1 MNETNSLILLGLGI
15 ALIVLQLVLLL
26 RKPKFETPSDLNAR
40 LGLLEQGS
48 QGLVQA
54 VSRNEGGM
62 QRIEQQLR
70 TFTEATAAAML
81 ASKNAL
87 DEQLERTVAEARNGR
102 AELGQAFQAFER
114 RLGQQVS
121 ALETSVTGRV
131 TALQTTTTESLE
143 ANRKVLDE
151 KLGQTLEEGRSAR
164 TELGHAFQ
172 AFEGRLGQQV
182 STLAASVGERV
193 SELQRNTTESL
204 ETSRK
209 VIDEKLTQTLEEAR
223 GGRTELTNAFGAF
236 ELKLEQRFGSFDSSL
251 ATRFDSLQVALTG
264 RLDESSK
271 ALMGLLTQAQ
281 ADAANARTE
290 TAQALTG
297 FRAEMTTHLGTVSQ
311 ETVRSRQ
318 ALADSAAAFEVRI
331 QERFEALTGAT
342 RGTLD
347 SLKTDII
354 NQLGVMSTAMKEQLE
369 GNGSQIRNQF
379 ATLQDA
385 VAQQLG
391 TMAQGS
397 QTNSEQLRAA
407 LNERLAAI
415 QKDNTEKLEE
425 MRRTVDEKLH
435 ATLEQRLGDSF
446 KLVSERLEQV
456 HAGLG
461 EMKNLAGS
469 VGDLKRVMT
478 NVRTRG
484 TWGEVQL
491 GAIIE
496 SLLTAEQ
503 FARNVKT
510 VPGSNDLVEFAV
522 KMPGK
527 SDDAPVW
534 LPLDSKYPVEHYQ
547 RLLDAHETMEK
558 SVIQQA
564 VGAFESS
571 IRAEAK
577 KISSKYVSPPHTT
590 DFAILFLPTEGLFA
604 EVARIPGLVEALQN
618 EHRVVVAGP
627 TTLAAMLNSL
637 RLGFRTLAIEK
648 RSSEVWGILGS
659 VKTEFQKFGDIVD
672 ATKKSIDAA
681 AKKFDEVGVRT
692 RAVQRKLRDVQEL
705 PAVDRT
711 PAIAAENL
719 LGLDEQD
726 IASVA
731 VSES

>member
-1 MNETNSLILLGLGI
+1 MTETQFLVLLGLGI
-15 ALIVLQLVLLL
+15 ALILLQVVLLM
-26 RKPKFETPSDLNAR
+26 RKPRFETPADLNAR
-40 LGLLEQGS
+40 LGLLEQSS
-48 QGLVQA
+48 QGLVQS

-70 TFTEATAAAML
+70 SFTEATAAGMT

-102 AELGQAFQAFER
+102 AELNQ
-114 RLGQQVS
+114 
-121 ALETSVTGRV
+121 
-131 TALQTTTTESLE
+131 
-143 ANRKVLDE
+143 
-151 KLGQTLEEGRSAR
+151 
-164 TELGHAFQ
+164 AFQ

-182 STLAASVGERV
+182 SALSSSVGERV
-193 SELQRNTTESL
+193 SELQRTTKEGL
-204 ETSRK
+204 DASRK
-209 VIDEKLTQTLEEAR
+209 VVDEKMAQTLEEAR
-223 GGRTELTNAFGAF
+223 SGRTELTNAFGAF
-236 ELKLEQRFGSFDSSL
+236 ESKLEQRFGLFDTSL
-251 ATRFDSLQVALTG
+251 GARFEALQTALTG
-264 RLDESSK
+264 RLDASSK
-271 ALMGLLTQAQ
+271 ALMDLLIQAQ
-281 ADAANARTE
+281 TDAKNARTE
-290 TAQALTG
+290 ASQAMTM
-297 FRAEMTTHLGTVSQ
+297 FRTEMTEHLLTVAQ
-311 ETVRSRQ
+311 EAGKSRQ
-318 ALADSAAAFEVRI
+318 ALSENAAAFEVRI
-331 QERFEALTGAT
+331 QERFEALTTAT

-347 SLKTDII
+347 SLKSDIT

-369 GNGSQIRNQF
+369 GNGNQIRNQF
-379 ATLQDA
+379 STLQEA

-391 TMAQGS
+391 VMAHGTQS
-397 QTNSEQLRAA
+397 SSEQLRTTM
-407 LNERLAAI
+407 NERLSAI

-456 HAGLG
+456 HVGLG

-491 GAIIE
+491 GAIME

-522 KMPGK
+522 RMPGK
-527 SDDAPVW
+527 ADDAPVW

-547 RLLDAHETMEK
+547 RLLDAHESMDKT
-558 SVIQQA
+558 VIQQA
-564 VGAFESS
+564 AVAFESS
-571 IRAEAK
+571 IRVEAK
-577 KISSKYVSPPHTT
+577 KIKSKYVSPPHTT

-648 RSSEVWGILGS
+648 RSSEVWGILGT

-672 ATKKSIDAA
+672 ATKRSIDAA

-692 RAVQRKLRDVQEL
+692 RAIQRKLRDVQEL
-705 PAVDRT
+705 PVAERA
-711 PAIAAENL
+711 PALAAGDL
-719 LGLDEQD
+719 MGLDED
-726 IASVA
+726 DT
-731 VSES
+731 VSTAA

>member
-1 MNETNSLILLGLGI
+1 MTETYFFELLGLGF
-15 ALIVLQLVLLL
+15 ALIVLQFVLLL
-26 RKPKFETPSDLNAR
+26 RRPRFETPADLSAR

-48 QGLVQA
+48 QSLVQA

-70 TFTEATAAAML
+70 TFTEATTAAML

-102 AELGQAFQAFER
+102 TELGQAFQA
-114 RLGQQVS
+114 L
-121 ALETSVTGRV
+121 
-131 TALQTTTTESLE
+131 
-143 ANRKVLDE
+143 
-151 KLGQTLEEGRSAR
+151 
-164 TELGHAFQ
+164 
-172 AFEGRLGQQV
+172 EGRLGQQL
-182 STLAASVGERV
+182 STLENSVAGRLAT
-193 SELQRNTTESL
+193 LQSTTTGSL
-204 ETSRK
+204 EASRK
-209 VIDEKLTQTLEEAR
+209 VIDERLEQTLEEAR
-223 GGRTELTNAFGAF
+223 GGRTELTGAFGAF
-236 ELKLEQRFGSFDSSL
+236 ESKLELRFGAFDASL
-251 ATRFDSLQVALTG
+251 GTRFEGLQAALIG

-271 ALMGLLTQAQ
+271 ALLGLLTQAQ
-281 ADAANARTE
+281 ADAANARAGTG
-290 TAQALTG
+290 QALAG
-297 FRAEMTTHLGTVSQ
+297 FRTEMTTHLGTVSQ
-311 ETVRSRQ
+311 ETVKSRQ

-354 NQLGVMSTAMKEQLE
+354 NQLSVMSTAMKEQLE
-369 GNGSQIRNQF
+369 GNGNQIRNQF
-379 ATLQDA
+379 VTLQDA

-391 TMAQGS
+391 SMAQGS
-397 QTNSEQLRAA
+397 QTNSEQLRGA

-461 EMKNLAGS
+461 EMKSLAGS

-478 NVRTRG
+478 NVRARG
-484 TWGEVQL
+484 SWGEVQL

-496 SLLTAEQ
+496 NLLTAEQ
-503 FARNVKT
+503 YARNVKT

-527 SDDAPVW
+527 SDDTPVW
-534 LPLDSKYPVEHYQ
+534 LPIDSKYPVEHYQ
-547 RLLDAHETMEK
+547 RLMDSHETMDK
-558 SVIQQA
+558 TVIQQA
-564 VGAFESS
+564 GGAFESS

-577 KISSKYVSPPHTT
+577 KISNKYVSPPHTT

-604 EVARIPGLVEALQN
+604 EVARIPGLIEALQN

-627 TTLAAMLNSL
+627 TTLAAVLNSL

-659 VKTEFQKFGDIVD
+659 VKTEFEKIW
-672 ATKKSIDAA
+672 
-681 AKKFDEVGVRT
+681 RH
-692 RAVQRKLRDVQEL
+692 R
-705 PAVDRT
+705 
-711 PAIAAENL
+711 
-719 LGLDEQD
+719 
-726 IASVA
+726 
-731 VSES
+731 

>member
-1 MNETNSLILLGLGI
+1 MTETHFFVLLALGI
-15 ALIVLQLVLLL
+15 VLGFLLLALLL
-26 RKPKFETPSDLNAR
+26 RKPRFDTPEDLNVR
-40 LGLLEQGS
+40 LGLLEQAS

-70 TFTEATAAAML
+70 GFTEATAAAL
-81 ASKNAL
+81 AASRTAL
-87 DEQLERTVAEARNGR
+87 DEQLERTVGEARNGR
-102 AELGQAFQAFER
+102 AELNQ
-114 RLGQQVS
+114 
-121 ALETSVTGRV
+121 
-131 TALQTTTTESLE
+131 
-143 ANRKVLDE
+143 
-151 KLGQTLEEGRSAR
+151 
-164 TELGHAFQ
+164 AFQ

-182 STLAASVGERV
+182 ASLSVSVGQRV
-193 SELQRNTTESL
+193 TELQRTTTDSL
-204 ETSRK
+204 EASRK
-209 VIDEKLTQTLEEAR
+209 AVDEKLGQTLEEAR
-223 GGRTELTNAFGAF
+223 SGRTELTNAFGAF
-236 ELKLEQRFGSFDSSL
+236 EAKLEQRFSSFDTSL
-251 ATRFDSLQVALTG
+251 GARFEALQTALTV
-264 RLDESSK
+264 RLDASSK
-271 ALMGLLTQAQ
+271 ALMDLLTQAQ
-281 ADAANARTE
+281 TDAANARTE
-290 TAQALTG
+290 TSQALAT
-297 FRAEMTTHLGTVSQ
+297 FRTEMTEHLGTVAQ
-311 ETVRSRQ
+311 ETGKSRQ
-318 ALADSAAAFEVRI
+318 ALADSAVAFEARI
-331 QERFEALTGAT
+331 QERFEALTAAT

-347 SLKTDII
+347 SLKSDIT

-369 GNGSQIRNQF
+369 GNGNQIRNQF
-379 ATLQDA
+379 STLQDA
-385 VAQQLG
+385 VGQQLAA
-391 TMAQGS
+391 MAQGS
-397 QTNSEQLRAA
+397 QTNSEQLRTTM
-407 LNERLAAI
+407 NERLAAI

-456 HAGLG
+456 HVGLG

-491 GAIIE
+491 GAIME

-522 KMPGK
+522 RMPGK
-527 SDDAPVW
+527 ADDAPVW

-547 RLLDAHETMEK
+547 RLLDAHETMDK
-558 SVIQQA
+558 AVIQQA
-564 VGAFESS
+564 ATAFESS

-705 PAVDRT
+705 PVAEGL
-711 PAIAAENL
+711 PALAAGDL
-719 LGLDEQD
+719 LGLDEEGD
-726 IASVA
+726 ATSTRVVA
-731 VSES
+731 

>member
-1 MNETNSLILLGLGI
+1 MTETHFFILLGLC
-15 ALIVLQLVLLL
+15 IVLALLLLVLLL
-26 RKPKFETPSDLNAR
+26 RKPKFETPADLSAR
-40 LGLLEQGS
+40 LGLLEQAS

-70 TFTEATAAAML
+70 GFTEATAASLA
-81 ASKNAL
+81 ASKAAL
-87 DEQLERTVAEARNGR
+87 DEQLERTVGEARNGR
-102 AELGQAFQAFER
+102 AELSQ
-114 RLGQQVS
+114 
-121 ALETSVTGRV
+121 
-131 TALQTTTTESLE
+131 
-143 ANRKVLDE
+143 
-151 KLGQTLEEGRSAR
+151 
-164 TELGHAFQ
+164 AFQ

-182 STLAASVGERV
+182 ASLSNSVGERV
-193 SELQRNTTESL
+193 TDLQRTTTESL
-204 ETSRK
+204 EASRK
-209 VIDEKLTQTLEEAR
+209 LVDEKLGQTLEEAR
-223 GGRTELTNAFGAF
+223 SGRAELTNAFTAF
-236 ELKLEQRFGSFDSSL
+236 EAKLEQRFGSFDTSL
-251 ATRFDSLQVALTG
+251 AARFEALQTALTG
-264 RLDESSK
+264 RLDASSR
-271 ALMGLLTQAQ
+271 ALLDLLTQAQ
-281 ADAANARTE
+281 TDAANARTE
-290 TAQALTG
+290 MSQALVT
-297 FRAEMTTHLGTVSQ
+297 FRTEMTEHLATVAL
-311 ETVRSRQ
+311 ETGKSRQ
-318 ALADSAAAFEVRI
+318 TLAESAAAFEARI
-331 QERFEALTGAT
+331 QERFEALTTAT

-347 SLKTDII
+347 SLKSDIT

-385 VAQQLG
+385 VAQQLVA
-391 TMAQGS
+391 MAQGS
-397 QTNSEQLRAA
+397 QTNSEQLRTTM
-407 LNERLAAI
+407 NERLASI

-456 HAGLG
+456 HSGLG

-503 FARNVKT
+503 FVKNYKP
-510 VPGSNDLVEFAV
+510 VEGSNELVEFAV

-527 SDDAPVW
+527 TDDAPVW

-547 RLLDAHETMEK
+547 RLLDAHETMDK
-558 SVIQQA
+558 AVIQQA
-564 VGAFESS
+564 AGAFETS
-571 IRAEAK
+571 IRLEAK
-577 KISSKYVSPPHTT
+577 KISAKYVNPPVTT

-618 EHRVVVAGP
+618 ESRVMVAGP

-705 PAVDRT
+705 PV
-711 PAIAAENL
+711 AAQPVALQTADL
-719 LGLDEQD
+719 LGLEDED
-726 IASVA
+726 SASQ
-731 VSES
+731 

>member
-1 MNETNSLILLGLGI
+1 MTETHFFILLALGI
-15 ALIVLQLVLLL
+15 VPTLLLLALLL
-26 RKPKFETPSDLNAR
+26 RKLKFETPADLSAR
-40 LGLLEQGS
+40 LGLLEQVA

-70 TFTEATAAAML
+70 GFTEATAAAM
-81 ASKNAL
+81 AVSKTSL
-87 DEQLERTVAEARNGR
+87 DEQLERTVGEARNGR
-102 AELGQAFQAFER
+102 SELNQAF
-114 RLGQQVS
+114 
-121 ALETSVTGRV
+121 
-131 TALQTTTTESLE
+131 
-143 ANRKVLDE
+143 
-151 KLGQTLEEGRSAR
+151 
-164 TELGHAFQ
+164 H
-172 AFEGRLGQQV
+172 AFEGRLGHQV
-182 STLAASVGERV
+182 AALSTSVGERV
-193 SELQRNTTESL
+193 IELQRTTMDSL

-209 VIDEKLTQTLEEAR
+209 VVDEKLAQTLDEAR
-223 GGRTELTNAFGAF
+223 SGRIELTNAFGVF
-236 ELKLEQRFGSFDSSL
+236 EAKLDQRFGSFDTAL
-251 ATRFDSLQVALTG
+251 GARFETLQTALVG
-264 RLDESSK
+264 RLDASSK
-271 ALMGLLTQAQ
+271 ALMDLLTQAQ
-281 ADAANARTE
+281 IDAANARTE
-290 TAQALTG
+290 TSQALAT
-297 FRAEMTTHLGTVSQ
+297 FRTEMAVHLGTVAQ
-311 ETVRSRQ
+311 ETGKSRQ
-318 ALADSAAAFEVRI
+318 ALADSAVAFEARI
-331 QERFEALTGAT
+331 QERFEALTAAT

-347 SLKTDII
+347 SLKSDIT

-369 GNGSQIRNQF
+369 GNGNQIRNQF
-379 ATLQDA
+379 STLQDA
-385 VAQQLG
+385 VGQQL
-391 TMAQGS
+391 TAMAQGS
-397 QTNSEQLRAA
+397 QTNSEQLRTTM
-407 LNERLAAI
+407 NERLAAI

-456 HAGLG
+456 HVGLG

-491 GAIIE
+491 GAIME

-522 KMPGK
+522 RMPGK
-527 SDDAPVW
+527 ADDAPVW

-558 SVIQQA
+558 AVIQQA
-564 VGAFESS
+564 AGAFESS

-705 PAVDRT
+705 PVADT
-711 PAIAAENL
+711 PPALDAGDL
-719 LGLDEQD
+719 LILDED
-726 IASVA
+726 RDVAS
-731 VSES
+731 